1 MLVNLYD
8 NEQVL
13 FQHYMDMFDHQAVVQ
28 QGDIGVQTCPT
39 CVNNLE
45 KVGVDVNGKIMECC
59 CQQQYLRWTLLK
71 GHRLIFDLSQPH
83 GVD

>member
-28 QGDIGVQTCPT
+28 QGDY
-39 CVNNLE
+39 CVNNLK

-59 CQQQYLRWTLLK
+59 CQQQ
-71 GHRLIFDLSQPH
+71 
-83 GVD
+83 